1 MGLRYRKSIKLG
13 PMRIN
18 LSKSGIGW
26 SVGVKG
32 ARFTKKANGGYRTT
46 MSVPGTGVSY
56 VKDYSAGSAA
66 QNQDAHTQDPQ
77 QIDPAQR
84 EQILSQRYEQQ
95 TKKTGSAAKWVV
107 GFLVAALIIAAV
119 FIVPK
124 LFDKSKDAIS
134 TEDIPK
140 TAIWYPESRI
150 TFASYPGSVRPGDHV
165 SITAHGFPNTV
176 HNIVVLVGDDPIKST
191 DLISMQSSITGNV
204 SWDWDI
210 PDDAAPGQYY
220 IIVAAGDYVNC
231 IDYAILDAA
240 GNVVGD
246 APAHDD
252 PYAYLPDTEQDEIG
266 ANLDMEY
273 EPAEETWE
281 EQPADTQQT
290 ADPAVTIVYV
300 TESGSKY
307 HNAGCRHLS
316 DSSIPISL
324 TTAEDQGYT
333 ACKDCH

>member
-66 QNQDAHTQDPQ
+66 QNQGVHTKGPQ

-84 EQILSQRYEQQ
+84 EQILSQRYEKE
-95 TKKTGSAAKWVV
+95 TKKTGSGAKWVV

-119 FIVPK
+119 FVV
-124 LFDKSKDAIS
+124 KSMLSGDQDAIS
-134 TEDIPK
+134 TKDIPE
-140 TAIWYPESRI
+140 TAIWYPESEI
-150 TFASYPGSVRPGDHV
+150 AVTEYPGNVEPGDRVSVSVRGIPYAIYH
-165 SITAHGFPNTV
+165 IA
-176 HNIVVLVGDDPIKST
+176 VLVGDAPIEST
-191 DLISMQSSITGNV
+191 DLISSQSGMTGTA
-204 SWDWDI
+204 SWSWDI
-210 PDDAAPGQYY
+210 PKDAPPGQYY
-220 IIVAAGDYVNC
+220 IIITADDEINC
-231 IDYAILDAA
+231 VDYAVLDVT

-246 APAHDD
+246 APVHDD
-252 PYAYLPDTEQDEIG
+252 PYAYLPDTEQDDIG
-266 ANLDMEY
+266 ADLDMEY
-273 EPAEETWE
+273 EPAEETWA
-281 EQPADTQQT
+281 EQPEDTQKSEE
-290 ADPAVTIVYV
+290 PLVTIVYV